1 MNYNDP
7 ATHLYHGF
15 RHLVHTFQELSQNPG
30 LPEMVRHNYQTAAA
44 SMAPFLTGYEMTL
57 QDHTLKGTGPRMT
70 ALRDAAQ
77 WLGVELSDE
86 KKKAMQVKTVFAS
99 EQMLEGYDTDRAVD
113 RWTQMFMHPL
123 RIGEF
128 TPEELEGRG
137 TRYVRTAEWDELDG
151 LSFKLKYVAS
161 YKQDPDD
168 PFDPDQKVY
177 LDHIEVIY
185 GTVHKYWVVGFT
197 VYRQAALFN
206 VPLVN
211 AVATNLVENLAQCV
225 VLAPEQAAWFLDWI
239 VAEHGLRTFNIPL
252 TTTVLDKDVRP
263 LDVMAH
269 ITDFLQDHVDDADKI
284 IDRIISRCSKTG
296 HAKGLF
302 IPFGPDDLTLHLT
315 VGRSEWWSV
324 GRYREE
330 VEKYQHMRSIPLIGV
345 EAIIAAGVDVKGR
358 MRPYQWGPMM
368 ETALTNALQEI
379 ADEYYKSKKK

>member
-15 RHLVHTFQELSQNPG
+15 RHLIHTFQELSQNAG
-30 LPEMVRHNYQTAAA
+30 LPEMVRNNYQQSAAG
-44 SMAPFLTGYEMTL
+44 MAPFLTGYEMTL
-57 QDHTLKGTGPRMT
+57 QDHTLRGTGPRMT
-70 ALRDAAQ
+70 ALRDAAK

-86 KKKAMQVKTVFAS
+86 KKNAMQVKTVFAS
-99 EQMLEGYDTDRAVD
+99 EQMLEGYDTDRAID

-177 LDHIEVIY
+177 IDHIEVIY

-206 VPLVN
+206 IPMVN

-225 VLAPEQAAWFLDWI
+225 VLDPGQVAWFLDWI
-239 VAEHGLRTFNIPL
+239 VAEHGLRTFNIPMTSTIL
-252 TTTVLDKDVRP
+252 SKDIP
-263 LDVMAH
+263 DINPMGQ
-269 ITDFLQDHVDDADKI
+269 IMDFLVDHPEDSDNI
-284 IDRIISRCSKTG
+284 LDRIINRCSTMG
-296 HAKGLF
+296 HAKGMF
-302 IPFGPDDLTLHLT
+302 IPFGPDDLKLHLT

-324 GRYREE
+324 KRYREE
-330 VEKYQHMRSIPLIGV
+330 VEKYQHLRNIPLISIEG
-345 EAIIAAGVDVKGR
+345 IIAAGVNVKGR
-358 MRPYQWGPMM
+358 MRPYQWKLMM
-368 ETALTNALQEI
+368 ENALNKTLQEI
-379 ADEYYKSKKK
+379 ADEYYNSKKK